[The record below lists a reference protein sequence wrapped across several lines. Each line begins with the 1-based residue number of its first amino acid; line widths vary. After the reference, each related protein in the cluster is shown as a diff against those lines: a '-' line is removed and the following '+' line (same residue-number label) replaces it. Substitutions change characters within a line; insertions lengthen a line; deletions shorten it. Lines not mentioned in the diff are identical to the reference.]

1 MGHVPERLV
10 LEVPIEG
17 EHFLI
22 DVGDKQVLIAA
33 PEDIGRVDA
42 HPGAR
47 LPRLAEAYLGRQ
59 RDLFELPLTNF
70 AGPAVPQQQ
79 LLHRILG
86 DKQRSEEHT
95 SELQSHL
102 NLVCR
107 LLLEK
112 KKKGLLEEHVQN
124 RPHIAKLDEHLLC
137 DLSPLTND
145 SVTH

>member
-22 DVGDKQVLIAA
+22 DVSDKQVLIAA

-70 AGPAVPQQQ
+70 AGAAVHEQEV
-79 LLHRILG
+79 LHRIVG
-86 DKQRSEEHT
+86 DKQVQAAIVVDVGPPNTET
-95 SELQSHL
+95 LAQSATDAGSL
-102 NLVCR
+102 
-107 LLLEK
+107 
-112 KKKGLLEEHVQN
+112 
-124 RPHIAKLDEHLLC
+124 PHFREG
-137 DLSPLTND
+137 
-145 SVTH
+145 